1 VGLEKPVAGI
11 LLSEAVIWS
20 TRASGI
26 IINKS
31 EVNPVAKEI
40 VTTRK
45 IARFDMNRGLTELE
59 DVVVSEQALTIHVN
73 GSELVTLL
81 CTPEHLGDLAIGYL
95 AGEGF
100 IKDPDDIM
108 ELKVNQETGECMVLL
123 KGSHSIT
130 ERTYLKRYVTT
141 GCGKGISFYQLA
153 DARLSKELPRDYR
166 LQPAMIID
174 MMRTLLENSNLHRD
188 TGGVHT
194 VALGQN
200 GRLLIQRDDIGRHNA
215 VDKVFGYCLRNNVNT
230 EDKALVISGRISS
243 EIALKAVKMRIQ
255 ILISKSAPTDMAIE
269 FAEDLGLTLVGFTR
283 GSRFNIYTHSYRI
296 A

>member
-1 VGLEKPVAGI
+1 MGLENPLRGI

-20 TRASGI
+20 TRARI

-108 ELKVNQETGECMVLL
+108 ELK
-123 KGSHSIT
+123 
-130 ERTYLKRYVTT
+130 
-141 GCGKGISFYQLA
+141 
-153 DARLSKELPRDYR
+153 
-166 LQPAMIID
+166 
-174 MMRTLLENSNLHRD
+174 
-188 TGGVHT
+188 
-194 VALGQN
+194 
-200 GRLLIQRDDIGRHNA
+200 
-215 VDKVFGYCLRNNVNT
+215 
-230 EDKALVISGRISS
+230 
-243 EIALKAVKMRIQ
+243 
-255 ILISKSAPTDMAIE
+255 
-269 FAEDLGLTLVGFTR
+269 
-283 GSRFNIYTHSYRI
+283 
-296 A
+296 

>member
-1 VGLEKPVAGI
+1 M
-11 LLSEAVIWS
+11 
-20 TRASGI
+20 
-26 IINKS
+26 
-31 EVNPVAKEI
+31 AKEI

-100 IKDPDDIM
+100 IKDPNDIM

-141 GCGKGISFYQLA
+141 GCGKGIS
-153 DARLSKELPRDYR
+153 LSTRRCTSEQRAARDYR

-200 GRLLIQRDDIGRHNA
+200 GRL
-215 VDKVFGYCLRNNVNT
+215 
-230 EDKALVISGRISS
+230 
-243 EIALKAVKMRIQ
+243 
-255 ILISKSAPTDMAIE
+255 
-269 FAEDLGLTLVGFTR
+269 
-283 GSRFNIYTHSYRI
+283 
-296 A
+296 

>member
-1 VGLEKPVAGI
+1 MGK
-11 LLSEAVIWS
+11 
-20 TRASGI
+20 
-26 IINKS
+26 
-31 EVNPVAKEI
+31 EV

-45 IARFDMNRGLTELE
+45 IARFDINRGLTELE
-59 DVVVSEQALTIHVN
+59 DVVVGEHPLTIHVN

-81 CTPEHLGDLAIGYL
+81 CTPEHLEDLAVGYL

-100 IKDPDDIM
+100 IKDNNDVK
-108 ELKVNQETGECMVLL
+108 ELKVNPETGECMVLL

-130 ERTYLKRYVTT
+130 ERTHLKRYVTT

-166 LQPAMIID
+166 LKPAMVID
-174 MMRTLLENSNLHRD
+174 MMRALLGNSNLHRE

-194 VALGQN
+194 VALGQD

-215 VDKVFGYCLRNNVNT
+215 VDKVFGYCLRNNIKT
-230 EDKALVISGRISS
+230 EDKALVISGRVSS

-255 ILISKSAPTDMAIE
+255 ILISKSAPTDMAVE
-269 FAEDLGLTLVGFTR
+269 FAEELGLTLIGFTR
-283 GSRFNIYTHSYRI
+283 GNRFNIYSHPFRVV
-296 A
+296 